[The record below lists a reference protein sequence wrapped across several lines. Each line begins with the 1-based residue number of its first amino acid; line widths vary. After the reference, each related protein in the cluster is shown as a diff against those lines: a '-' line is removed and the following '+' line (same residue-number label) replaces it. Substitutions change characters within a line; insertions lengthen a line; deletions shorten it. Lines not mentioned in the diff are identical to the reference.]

1 MKKILSFILAA
12 LMTASCAAYV
22 AADDAAVEETTSNAA
37 QDYAIE
43 FLTNYGI
50 FKGGEG
56 LTNEDPIERYQMAL
70 FVARIS
76 TGWTEDDKWEDG
88 TANNST
94 FKDIDEEP
102 ASKYLGAISY
112 ANQNGIIE
120 GYTANTFAPRD
131 GITYRDALTM
141 VVRTLGYKGLT
152 YPWGY
157 IEKAVELD
165 LTEGIDSDVAYTDD
179 LTRGEVATIIYN
191 AMFAD
196 TAKGTTLAKSIFDC
210 DFKWQNIVIVSSDEY
225 TTIYD
230 AEGPVF
236 AKADYVGFKTIG
248 DDATLGDKV
257 YYVASADLDLT
268 GHEEEQA
275 VGTVYT
281 ALFKS
286 VDGNYVTLLDY
297 DANINKTVVV
307 NNGITDNEGEPVG
320 TMPIAATLAK
330 YKLVKDY
337 TNGFV
342 NYTYDDLKVFGYE
355 TVKFYDE
362 DGNATNVGID
372 MSNKNILKWVE
383 CTDKDSHGKAGHIC
397 GWVVEWYYNGDLDRY
412 YQYEV
417 KKTTDGSK
425 ANSVATDGEVYINWM
440 SEPEF
445 TEWYEEVVKKLVAS
459 YSELVLIEN
468 NIDAYMSYGKN
479 PYSKL
484 TMYDVN
490 SDGTADIA
498 YYKDYKIGIFNI
510 QNSKYKCT
518 STDNGVNHSAGV
530 YMPAYELTNL
540 DGEVDYYAFVEDG
553 HIAHDTNDE
562 AGFAWVTVDPS
573 VTTFVNEDGSYT
585 SGAVVLYNVNRTTGE
600 IEIVKHITDK
610 VNDDDDSYIVTG
622 LLQSYNT
629 KTQKVVISGVEYPF
643 AYPYL
648 NGDMYAMANTGTVTR
663 MLLADTFDAQY
674 MQYVTAVV
682 CDGYVV
688 DTDLLGNTN
697 ASIVVLGY
705 AGITSDGYIAV
716 YGYKTDELTMKVFK
730 INSYNGWKQGDYR
743 YYPTN
748 VTSDGAFSTGA
759 MYEIKSY
766 DAETESYGV
775 YTENVES
782 VLTNNTTAV
791 KVTFKKGYRSVQPM
805 SLVWSKENSR
815 YEWVKA
821 TDANGK
827 EIAPTITAVTSADK
841 YVVVCDGEIFVYDG
855 ILDGDYSTYEVNGL
869 MVGTDMA
876 TKTIV
881 LYTLN
886 NLNLSANI
894 FEEGNDGWESADKT
908 AGLFKSNAY
917 DIGYVLYEKSYGKV
931 LNAAYDDAQVDD
943 WYLLGSTASEVTVFD
958 LLNGTRNNVI
968 AASNIDLV
976 NGHIYKTY
984 GNTILHDI
992 TDDCTNV
999 HDFIVS
1005 IYSRY
1010 NSTDIDYA
1018 DYIVATDVK
1027 GSHRVTVSKDTI
1039 TDLDL
1044 ALALN
1049 LEPLNGVTKANA
1061 DATDKAI
1068 ADKLIDNERR
1078 IYLVDTDVVY
1088 WSNVID
1094 TNRRV
1099 TEVTAE
1105 TLRDNYTYDA
1115 DIVYNVKTG
1124 KTVIYI
1130 YSEGSKTGYNTV
1142 EDNYTV
1148 TKDNADKPMSK
1159 EFAVIDGRIFD
1170 LQTTYYASA
1179 EFDNENCLG
1188 DMKDFTID
1196 KIVLEIK
1203 EAYIDADGNWAYKAI
1218 EECGEDGCA
1227 MHNAMSHV
1235 GCGLGVANID
1245 EVCSVDIND
1254 KTIPVDD
1261 KFVVETCKDCGL
1273 AYKLVI
1279 DLTDDDINNDLIY
1292 EAEGELNCIAVR
1304 INNRR
1309 VSSFS
1314 IEAQYIINPDPDA
1327 DTQHGSTFEGVN
1339 GSNYNVE
1346 RFTTDLD
1353 LNAEAPEDDV
1363 VIW

>member
-257 YYVASADLDLT
+257 YYVASADLDLN

-281 ALFKS
+281 ALFES
-286 VDGNYVTLLDY
+286 VDGSYVTLLDY

-337 TNGFV
+337 TNGYV

-372 MSNKNILKWVE
+372 MSNQNILKWVE

-417 KKTTDGSK
+417 KETTDGSK

-490 SDGTADIA
+490 NDGTADIA

-610 VNDDDDSYIVTG
+610 VNDDDDSYIITG

-648 NGDMYAMANTGTVTR
+648 NGDMYAMANTETVTR

-705 AGITSDGYIAV
+705 AGITSDSYIAV
-716 YGYKTDELTMKVFK
+716 YGYRTDKLALDIFK

-743 YYPTN
+743 YYPDN
-748 VTSDGAFSTGA
+748 AEDDDAFAYGAL
-759 MYEIKSY
+759 YEIKSY
-766 DAETESYGV
+766 DAETDSYGV

-782 VLTNNTTAV
+782 VLAAATPV
-791 KVTFKKGYRSVQPM
+791 SISFKKGYRSVQPM
-805 SLVWSKENSR
+805 NIVREGTTYSVEAKKN
-815 YEWVKA
+815 
-821 TDANGK
+821 DNGK
-827 EIAPTITAVTSADK
+827 DVTPTIVAMNDADK
-841 YVVVCDGEIFVYDG
+841 YVLIDNQGNIFVYSG
-855 ILDGDYSTYEVNGL
+855 VIKAKSYQEINGL
-869 MVGTDMA
+869 MVGALDS
-876 TKTIV
+876 KYIV
-881 LYTLN
+881 VYSYD
-886 NLNLSANI
+886 NLAGLDLEGANI
-894 FEEGNDGWESADKT
+894 AFNT
-908 AGLFKSNAY
+908 AITKNAY
-917 DIGYVLYEKSYGKV
+917 DIGFVLYEKGNGKV
-931 LNAAYDDAQVDD
+931 LNAAYDDAQIADD
-943 WYLLGSTASEVTVFD
+943 WYLLGSTYSEVTVFD
-958 LLNGTRNNVI
+958 LMKGTYNNVLTS
-968 AASNIDLV
+968 SNIDLV

-984 GNTILHDI
+984 GGMILKDVTDECGVTYDGNAVDMHNFINTISV
-992 TDDCTNV
+992 NYA
-999 HDFIVS
+999 S
-1005 IYSRY
+1005 E
-1010 NSTDIDYA
+1010 NIDYA
-1018 DYIVATDVK
+1018 TYMINAKVE
-1027 GSHRVTVSKDTI
+1027 
-1039 TDLDL
+1039 L
-1044 ALALN
+1044 
-1049 LEPLNGVTKANA
+1049 TKADLTA
-1061 DATDKAI
+1061 AKLA
-1068 ADKLIDNERR
+1068 KKLGLIDNADD
-1078 IYLVDTDVVY
+1078 LTDQAIAKTLLANG
-1088 WSNVID
+1088 WTIF
-1094 TNRRV
+1094 TV
-1099 TEVTAE
+1099 TEDNNWNLYANHGTTSVKAE
-1105 TLRDNYTYDA
+1105 NNL
-1115 DIVYNVKTG
+1115 
-1124 KTVIYI
+1124 
-1130 YSEGSKTGYNTV
+1130 
-1142 EDNYTV
+1142 EDDY
-1148 TKDNADKPMSK
+1148 
-1159 EFAVIDGRIFD
+1159 
-1170 LQTTYYASA
+1170 TYYA
-1179 EFDNENCLG
+1179 D
-1188 DMKDFTID
+1188 TIYD
-1196 KIVLEIK
+1196 VANKKVVIYV
-1203 EAYIDADGNWAYKAI
+1203 YD
-1218 EECGEDGCA
+1218 
-1227 MHNAMSHV
+1227 
-1235 GCGLGVANID
+1235 GVAGKDDKKADDAEKPFSKTVYHGGDD
-1245 EVCSVDIND
+1245 ETYKKDEAWKVQIND
-1254 KTIPVDD
+1254 KTRYFDIATTYTVLATYEDKDCRGPVKSLELTNVEMALVEVVFDKDGKHTFADIDACGDGNELHDALAGLGICFGNDVKISGGIPVTISVGKNNYVFTVDAD
-1261 KFVVETCKDCGL
+1261 EVVVSRKDCGL
-1273 AYKLVI
+1273 AYKVAI
-1279 DLTDDDINNDLIY
+1279 DLTENDKEIELKGKKEVTLNINAAGINGTVVLTANYVKETTADENIETPVFTGFDCETSFTKSGEYKLEVKASADDK
-1292 EAEGELNCIAVR
+1292 E
-1304 INNRR
+1304 
-1309 VSSFS
+1309 
-1314 IEAQYIINPDPDA
+1314 
-1327 DTQHGSTFEGVN
+1327 
-1339 GSNYNVE
+1339 
-1346 RFTTDLD
+1346 
-1353 LNAEAPEDDV
+1353 